1 MRFTFCARR
10 VAIRSRAI
18 VMAAPL
24 EGIHVLDL
32 SWVMVGPASARYLA
46 DVGADVIKVESSKR
60 IDPVRTLGPF
70 KDGKTGPERS
80 VSYHNL
86 NAGKRCVAIDIRR
99 PEGREIV
106 LRLAR
111 WADVVLES
119 FTPGVLE
126 TLHLGYADL
135 RQRNERIIMAS
146 TSLLGQ
152 TGPYAQ
158 GTSGVGTMG
167 AAMSGATYQMGWPDR
182 EPAGPYG
189 PWTDAVT
196 PRFIVASILA
206 ALHRRSRTGMGCY
219 IDVAQAEAGIQ
230 FMMPAYYV
238 YAANGTV
245 PERRGVAGSVLQAP
259 QGVYPCAGTDRW
271 IAIEASAQAHWEA
284 LRTCIGDGLLVAKFD
299 TIIGRLRD
307 RVELDQTIADWTR
320 GQEAEA
326 IEQRLQAAG
335 VPAHIVSRGGDLV
348 RDADLLEAGHL
359 KKIID
364 PVFGEA
370 EIEGPRFSLARSRL
384 APTQRGPRIGEHTKE
399 VLASVLEMSDTE
411 IAQLGESGVLA

>member
-1 MRFTFCARR
+1 
-10 VAIRSRAI
+10 
-18 VMAAPL
+18 MAAPL
-24 EGIHVLDL
+24 EGVHVLDL
-32 SWVMVGPASARYLA
+32 SWVMVGPASGRYLA
-46 DVGADVIKVESSKR
+46 DMGADVIKVESSKR

-80 VSYHNL
+80 LSYHNL

-106 LRLAR
+106 LRLAD

-126 TLHLGYADL
+126 TLHLGYSDL
-135 RQRNERIIMAS
+135 SRRNQRIIMAS

-152 TGPYAQ
+152 TGPYAH

-167 AAMSGATYQMGWPDR
+167 AAMSGATYQIGWPDR
-182 EPAGPYG
+182 EPAGPFG

-206 ALHRRSRTGMGCY
+206 ALHRRSRTGVGSY

-230 FMMPAYYV
+230 FMMPAYYEH
-238 YAANGTV
+238 AANGTI
-245 PERRGVAGSVLQAP
+245 PERRGTAGSPLHVP
-259 QGVYPCAGTDRW
+259 QGLFPCSGEDRW
-271 IAIEASAQAHWEA
+271 VAIDGSDQNDWLA
-284 LRTCIGDGLLVAKFD
+284 LRALIGEELHDTKFD
-299 TIIGRLRD
+299 TIVGRVRN
-307 RVELDQTIADWTR
+307 RAELEAAIANWTR
-320 GQEAEA
+320 EQAADA
-326 IEQRLQAAG
+326 IEHRLQAAG
-335 VPAHIVSRGGDLV
+335 VPAHVVSRSGDLV

-359 KKIID
+359 NKIDD

-370 EIEGPRFSLARSRL
+370 DIEGPRFSLDRTRL
-384 APTQRGPRIGEHTKE
+384 SPTRRGPRIGEHTKD
-399 VLASVLEMSDTE
+399 VLASVLGMSETQ
-411 IAQLGESGVLA
+411 IAQLSEAGVLV

>member
-1 MRFTFCARR
+1 M
-10 VAIRSRAI
+10 S
-18 VMAAPL
+18 APL
-24 EGIHVLDL
+24 DGVHVLDL
-32 SWVMVGPASARYLA
+32 SWVMVGPASGRCLA
-46 DVGADVIKVESSKR
+46 DMGADVIKVESSKR

-70 KDGKTGPERS
+70 KDGKMGPERS

-106 LRLAR
+106 LRLTA

-135 RQRNERIIMAS
+135 KNSNGRIIMAS

-152 TGPYAQ
+152 TGPYAK

-167 AAMSGATYQMGWPDR
+167 AAMSGATYQIGWTDR
-182 EPAGPYG
+182 EPTGPWG

-230 FMMPAYYV
+230 FMMPAYYE
-238 YAANGTV
+238 YAANGTI
-245 PERRGVAGSVLQAP
+245 PERRGVAGSPLQAP
-259 QGVYPCAGTDRW
+259 QGVYPCSGEDRW
-271 IAIEASAQAHWEA
+271 IAIDASAPTHWEA
-284 LRTCIGDGLLVAKFD
+284 LRAVIGVELRDAKFD
-299 TIIGRLRD
+299 TIIGRLRN
-307 RVELDQTIADWTR
+307 RAELDQAIAGWTH
-320 GQEAEA
+320 GQEVDA
-326 IEQRLQAAG
+326 IEHRLQAAG
-335 VPAHIVSRGGDLV
+335 VPAHVVSRGGDLA
-348 RDADLLEAGHL
+348 RDADLLAAGHL
-359 KKIID
+359 NKIND
-364 PVFGEA
+364 RVFGEA
-370 EIEGPRFSLARSRL
+370 VIEGPRFSLARTNLPATR
-384 APTQRGPRIGEHTKE
+384 RGPRIGEHTKE
-399 VLASVLEMSDTE
+399 VLTAVLGISETE
-411 IAQLGESGVLA
+411 IAQLGEAGVLA

>member
-1 MRFTFCARR
+1 
-10 VAIRSRAI
+10 
-18 VMAAPL
+18 MAAPL
-24 EGIHVLDL
+24 AGVHVLDL

-46 DVGADVIKVESSKR
+46 DMGADVIKVESSKR

-106 LRLAR
+106 LRFAQ

-126 TLHLGYADL
+126 TLHLGYSDL
-135 RQRNERIIMAS
+135 SQRNDRIIMAS

-167 AAMSGATYQMGWPDR
+167 AAMSGATHQIGWPDR
-182 EPAGPYG
+182 EPAGPWG

-206 ALHRRSRTGMGCY
+206 ALHRRSRTGQGCY

-230 FMMPAYYV
+230 FMLPAYYE
-238 YAANGTV
+238 YAANGTI
-245 PERRGVAGSVLQAP
+245 PQRRGVAGSPLQAP
-259 QGVYPCAGTDRW
+259 QGLFPCSGADRW
-271 IAIEASAQAHWEA
+271 IAIDASAPIAWEA
-284 LRTCIGDGLLVAKFD
+284 LRTVIGEELRDAKFE
-299 TIIGRLRD
+299 TIIGRLRN
-307 RVELDQTIADWTR
+307 RTELDTAIASWTQK
-320 GQEAEA
+320 QEAQAVEH
-326 IEQRLQAAG
+326 RLQAAA
-335 VPAHIVSRGGDLV
+335 VPSHIVSASGDLV
-348 RDADLLEAGHL
+348 RDADLLEARHL
-359 KKIID
+359 NKIND

-370 EIEGPRFSLARSRL
+370 DIEGPRFSLDRTAM
-384 APTQRGPRIGEHTKE
+384 AATQRGPRIGEHTKQ
-399 VLASVLEMSDTE
+399 VLATVLGMSAVQ
-411 IAQLGESGVLA
+411 IAQLGEAGVLA